1 MKRILL
7 AALASIAAAGGAQA
21 GEAAKSTEASIPFV
35 NHGGI
40 RDWRDAGRD
49 AIYVQDQ
56 HRQWYRGTFI
66 GPCTDLPF
74 TEAIGFETR
83 GPDTFDRFGSI
94 IVRGQRC
101 ALSSFVKSDPPPKLD
116 KSKKRKIV
124 QPKSEAPAKP

>member
-1 MKRILL
+1 MTKFLRKRRRPMKAMLL
-7 AALASIAAAGGAQA
+7 AALASITLAGPSWA
-21 GEAAKSTEASIPFV
+21 EETPPSTEASIPFV

-40 RDWRDAGRD
+40 RDWRDSGRD

-83 GPDTFDRFGSI
+83 GPDTFDRFGSH
-94 IVRGQRC
+94 IVRGERKN
-101 ALSSFVKSDPPPKLD
+101 VGEGKSGAE
-116 KSKKRKIV
+116 RV
-124 QPKSEAPAKP
+124 